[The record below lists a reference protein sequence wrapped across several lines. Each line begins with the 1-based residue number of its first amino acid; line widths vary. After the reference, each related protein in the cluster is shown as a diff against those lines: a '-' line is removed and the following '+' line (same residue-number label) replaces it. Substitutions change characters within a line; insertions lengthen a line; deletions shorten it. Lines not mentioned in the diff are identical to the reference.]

1 MELDLVRT
9 SMMAFLYVYGKYICL
24 FIIVLTHPTD
34 PRTNRLYGTGMEVPI
49 QLTGAILLDAV
60 FFKY

>member
-24 FIIVLTHPTD
+24 FIIILTHPTD
-34 PRTNRLYGTGMEVPI
+34 PWMNRLYGTGMEVPI
-49 QLTGAILLDAV
+49 QLTGA
-60 FFKY
+60 Y